1 MSKSSMLFAIVLLAA
16 SGGTTA
22 VAQSSAQSTAGTP
35 SVQRA
40 SNPPAVQPGQDATQ
54 GARMRRIEGLETMPY
69 PSPASSASG
78 KAAQRP
84 VDERHCL
91 RQTGSHIPPKEGK
104 CIPMP
109 GRVYDKQDIDRT
121 GENRL
126 GPALKKLDPSV
137 GGR

>member
-1 MSKSSMLFAIVLLAA
+1 MSKSPILFAIVLLAA
-16 SGGTTA
+16 SGGTAA
-22 VAQSSAQSTAGTP
+22 VAQSSARSTAGAP
-35 SVQRA
+35 SVQAA
-40 SNPPAVQPGQDATQ
+40 SNPSTQQGQNATQ
-54 GARMRRIEGLETMPY
+54 GARMRRVEGLQTMPY
-69 PSPASSASG
+69 PPPASSAGGAS
-78 KAAQRP
+78 AQRP

-109 GRVYDKQDIDRT
+109 GRVYDKTDIDRT

>member
-1 MSKSSMLFAIVLLAA
+1 MSKSPILFAIVLLAA
-16 SGGTTA
+16 SVGTAA
-22 VAQSSAQSTAGTP
+22 VAQSSARSTAGAP
-35 SVQRA
+35 SVQA
-40 SNPPAVQPGQDATQ
+40 APNPSTQQGQNATQ
-54 GARMRRIEGLETMPY
+54 GARMRRVEGLQTMPY
-69 PSPASSASG
+69 PPPASSAGGAS
-78 KAAQRP
+78 AQRP

-109 GRVYDKQDIDRT
+109 GRVYDKTDIDRT